1 LGFRV
6 LEVRGLRVVVG
17 GVEVVKGVDLGVGR
31 GEVHVI
37 MGPNAAGKSSLLAA
51 IAGLRKYRVVSG
63 KVLFEGRDVTH
74 LPLDERARL
83 GIALAHQIP
92 PVIKGVRV
100 RDLVTALIRKYGVGN
115 SGSLA
120 SLLRVG
126 ELMDRYLFLGFSGGE
141 RKRLELYLA
150 SLQRPKL
157 AMLDEPDSGV
167 DVDSLSSIAEA
178 IAELVRSGSSVL
190 LVTHTGY
197 VLEKLSKLC
206 GIDYA
211 HVMVR
216 GRIVYSGLADEVVP
230 LIMKHGYSGA
240 LRRLGVGS

>member
-1 LGFRV
+1 M
-6 LEVRGLRVVVG
+6 LEVRGLRVVVSG
-17 GVEVVKGVDLGVGR
+17 SEVVRGVDLRVGR

-51 IAGLRKYRVVSG
+51 IAGLRRYKVVSG
-63 KVLFEGRDVTH
+63 KVLFEGRDVTY
-74 LPLDERARL
+74 LPPDERARL

-100 RDLVTALIRKYGVGN
+100 RDVVTALVRKYGVGN

-141 RKRLELYLA
+141 RKRLELYLT

-178 IAELVRSGSSVL
+178 IAELVRLGSSVL

-197 VLEKLSKLC
+197 ILERLSKLC
-206 GIDYA
+206 DVDYA

-240 LRRLGVGS
+240 LRRLGVGA